1 MEDKEAKKKKSN
13 SLKSILGGDILATDF
28 FRRQTKLLVLIMVLI
43 IFYIHNRYAS
53 QQQQIEIDKLKKEL
67 IDIKYDALTRS
78 SELMEKS
85 RQSRIEDYISTKE
98 SDYLTSKI
106 NWNVENFSFSEDK
119 KQLVFITNEAG
130 RNKMYLMNTK
140 DQSYSEVKNIPTG
153 LIGGAEFT
161 KDNQSLFFTQS
172 TAQTASDV
180 YRLSLK
186 NGKIEQWTASELGE
200 MQASDMA
207 LPKFIEWKSFDG
219 LGISGFYYPAPR

>member
-43 IFYIHNRYAS
+43 IFYIHRYAS

-98 SDYLTSKI
+98 SDLQTSTHPPYLIS
-106 NWNVENFSFSEDK
+106 
-119 KQLVFITNEAG
+119 
-130 RNKMYLMNTK
+130 TK
-140 DQSYSEVKNIPTG
+140 
-153 LIGGAEFT
+153 
-161 KDNQSLFFTQS
+161 
-172 TAQTASDV
+172 
-180 YRLSLK
+180 
-186 NGKIEQWTASELGE
+186 
-200 MQASDMA
+200 
-207 LPKFIEWKSFDG
+207 
-219 LGISGFYYPAPR
+219 

>member
-43 IFYIHNRYAS
+43 IFIHNRYAS

-98 SDYLTSKI
+98 SDLQTSTHPPYLIS
-106 NWNVENFSFSEDK
+106 
-119 KQLVFITNEAG
+119 
-130 RNKMYLMNTK
+130 TK
-140 DQSYSEVKNIPTG
+140 
-153 LIGGAEFT
+153 
-161 KDNQSLFFTQS
+161 
-172 TAQTASDV
+172 
-180 YRLSLK
+180 
-186 NGKIEQWTASELGE
+186 
-200 MQASDMA
+200 
-207 LPKFIEWKSFDG
+207 
-219 LGISGFYYPAPR
+219 